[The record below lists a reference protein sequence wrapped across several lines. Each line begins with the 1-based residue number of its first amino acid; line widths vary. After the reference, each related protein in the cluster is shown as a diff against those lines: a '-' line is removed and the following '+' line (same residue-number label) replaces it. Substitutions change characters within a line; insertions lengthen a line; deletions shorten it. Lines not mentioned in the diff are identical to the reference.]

1 MALEGKTQDYTDSL
15 IQAGP
20 DAFTNLYYL
29 RFTGGKVG
37 EVHDDLKVRTGNFT
51 PPTFTQTTA
60 TKNYMTVSVE
70 LPKPE
75 YTGTKEFTCQ
85 FRVDENYEIYKK
97 MSEQKAVTSVSNMG
111 KVNVNVPDD
120 TNGGF
125 KVDVYAFNGKG
136 TIGDASDSN
145 FKLLYTYTHCWIKSL
160 KGLSYTYGSSTPLT
174 AEVTIAFQK
183 FKDPQETI
191 SSFVGTAS

>member
-1 MALEGKTQDYTDSL
+1 MALTGKTQDYTDSL

-37 EVHDDLKVRTGNFT
+37 EVNTRLKVRIGNFT

-60 TKNYMTVSVE
+60 TKSYLTVSVE

-75 YTGTKEFTCQ
+75 YTGTKEITCQ

-97 MSEQKAVTSVSNMG
+97 MSEQKAVTSVSNIG
-111 KVNVNVPDD
+111 KVNVDVPDE

-125 KVDVYAFNGKG
+125 RVDVYAYDGKG
-136 TIGDASDSN
+136 TIGDDSSN
-145 FKLLYTYTHCWIKSL
+145 FKPLYTFTHCWIKSL

-183 FKDPQETI
+183 FEDPEVTI
-191 SSFVGTAS
+191 SSFVGTVS